1 MHARRILVRDYAAIL
16 LDKRRRASR
25 HNSNRKCQCEPRFSH
40 QIQPQFWS
48 DIDFVQKTMTMKF
61 AQARFL
67 ALTEI
72 KEKVLPIIFSAGR
85 RRYFRLRPDE
95 IVQIFQ
101 VVVAKPAQSI
111 GNFFRLLDFRS
122 NQPKRENEW
131 KMDGVFPFF
140 SQIPK
145 TVILML
151 FLKSNRLITDEQLR
165 VLE

>member
-1 MHARRILVRDYAAIL
+1 MHARRIPVRADVTIL
-16 LDKRRRASR
+16 LDKRRHASR

-85 RRYFRLRPDE
+85 RRYFRSRTDE
-95 IVQIFQ
+95 IVQIYND
-101 VVVAKPAQSI
+101 VVAKPAKSI
-111 GNFFRLLDFRS
+111 GN
-122 NQPKRENEW
+122 
-131 KMDGVFPFF
+131 
-140 SQIPK
+140 
-145 TVILML
+145 
-151 FLKSNRLITDEQLR
+151 
-165 VLE
+165 